1 METTRKYTIGN
12 AELVAEIFEGEVL
25 QLDEVGTTH
34 VHGHGGGGVVS
45 NGEGY
50 VSDVHISSHTSWKT
64 KVWVKC
70 NGKEVQWGIPG
81 SLAFRPGH
89 KIAVCKLSDGKNC
102 LTCFVKNVTTQTEWV
117 LTGVNGHNMFRTF
130 DINNI
135 WLHGSGSLILAVLSI
150 LTLLFNLVTA
160 FQVPAFAILFI
171 GLIVCTLLSYRSLFE
186 RRRKIIE
193 EITNMINDIKK
204 IMPST

>member
-1 METTRKYTIGN
+1 MMETTRKYTIGN
-12 AELVAEIFEGEVL
+12 AELVAEILEGEVL

-34 VHGHGGGGVVS
+34 VHGHGGGGSVS

-50 VSDVHISSHTSWKT
+50 VSDVRISSHTSWET
-64 KVWVKC
+64 KVWVNH

-89 KIAVCKLSDGKNC
+89 KIAVCKLSDGKNYITC
-102 LTCFVKNVTTQTEWV
+102 LVKNVTTQTEWV
-117 LTGVNGHNMFRTF
+117 LTGVNGHNLFRTF
-130 DINNI
+130 DINNFF
-135 WLHGSGSLILAVLSI
+135 HGSGSLILAILSV

-160 FQVPAFAILFI
+160 FGLPHFVILFI

-186 RRRKIIE
+186 RRRKIVE